1 MHESRAATFTDLIKK
16 PVRSKTLTMKVPG
29 DDGEEQELTLRVR
42 AIGQQAYDAL
52 LAENP
57 PTKKQKDSGDSYNID
72 TFCPA
77 LISLSLVE
85 PTITVEE
92 AKELWSSEA
101 WSRGE
106 LTELFFA
113 CVNVNNQGLDIPFT

>member
-1 MHESRAATFTDLIKK
+1 MPRPATFTDLVKK

-29 DDGEEQELTLRVR
+29 DDGEEQELTLKVR
-42 AIGQQAYDAL
+42 AIGQRAYDEL
-52 LAENP
+52 LSEHP

-77 LISLSLVE
+77 LISRSLVE
-85 PTITVEE
+85 PIITVEE
-92 AKELWSSEA
+92 AAELWASET

-106 LTELFFA
+106 LTELFFS
-113 CVNVNNQGLDIPFT
+113 CVDVNNKGLDIPFT